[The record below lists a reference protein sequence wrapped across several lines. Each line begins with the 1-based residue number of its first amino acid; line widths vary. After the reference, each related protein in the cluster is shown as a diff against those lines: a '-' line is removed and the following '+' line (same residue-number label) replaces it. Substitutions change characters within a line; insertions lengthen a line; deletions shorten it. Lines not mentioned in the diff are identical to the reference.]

1 MVGGDKDGLIKGL
14 VVHIRLNPAITQ
26 TKFEI
31 VSRQLID
38 GHPTIRNLAAAP
50 DLVISMVYPVEGNQ
64 QIIGLDYRQLP
75 DQFPSVLKA
84 KESDQVVLAGPLDLV
99 EGGVGLIGRLPVYIK
114 NQSGQHEFW
123 GVVSAVINADAFYRA
138 AGLYDSSMGL
148 EFAIRGKDG
157 AGNKGDVFFG
167 DERLFGHDQSIMM
180 NVMVPGGFWQIV
192 AKSSSGWV
200 VAEKPILFIYFLGFI
215 SILLVIASFRIRRAH
230 EYQRRSNEQH
240 ISYLAYHDSLTGL
253 PNRAQFMEEL
263 ERELSHAQRMGN
275 IVALMMLDLDYFK
288 QINDTLGHAAGDQLL
303 KLAAQR
309 LKKRVRKEDHIA
321 RLGGDE
327 FAIMLRDL
335 DTIEDAVTLGQQLLG
350 SLAEPYDIKQT
361 KFQSGA
367 SIGIAI
373 WQPGQSIN
381 ANLLEQADMAL
392 YKAKD
397 KGRGC
402 FAFHTSK
409 MTNDI
414 QRRVDLRNDL
424 EQALN
429 TDALFL
435 VYQPQ
440 IDVSNNKL
448 IGVEALLRWNHPK
461 HGFISPAEFIP
472 IAEMHGMMHRL
483 GFRIL
488 TEACEALSRWR
499 KKGLDPGVMA
509 VNISPSQLDSEV
521 FAQNLINLIDSLGLP
536 GRVLDLEVTE
546 RIMLQSR
553 TNNTCAINELASR
566 GIKFSIDDFG
576 TGYSSLLTLKRWPF
590 YRLKIAQEFVR
601 DMLTDPSDREIVK
614 ATIGL
619 AENLGLQVI
628 AEGVEE
634 AEQLAILVK
643 NGCYLIQGY
652 LLACPMSEDELLE
665 WMQNRNIYSGSLE

>member
-1 MVGGDKDGLIKGL
+1 
-14 VVHIRLNPAITQ
+14 
-26 TKFEI
+26 
-31 VSRQLID
+31 
-38 GHPTIRNLAAAP
+38 
-50 DLVISMVYPVEGNQ
+50 
-64 QIIGLDYRQLP
+64 
-75 DQFPSVLKA
+75 
-84 KESDQVVLAGPLDLV
+84 
-99 EGGVGLIGRLPVYIK
+99 
-114 NQSGQHEFW
+114 
-123 GVVSAVINADAFYRA
+123 
-138 AGLYDSSMGL
+138 MGL

-167 DERLFGHDQSIMM
+167 DGRLFDHEQSIMM

-192 AKSSSGWV
+192 AKPSGGWV
-200 VAEKPILFIYFLGFI
+200 IAEKPILFIYFLGFI
-215 SILLVIASFRIRRAH
+215 SILLAIVSYRIRRVH
-230 EYQRRSNEQH
+230 EYQRRSDEQH
-240 ISYLAYHDSLTGL
+240 ISYLAYHDSLAGL
-253 PNRAQFMEEL
+253 PNRAQFTEEL

-303 KLAAQR
+303 KIAAQR

-335 DTIEDAVTLGQQLLG
+335 DTIEDAVSLGQQLLDAL
-350 SLAEPYDIKQT
+350 SEPYDIKQT

-392 YKAKD
+392 YKAKE

-409 MTNDI
+409 MTADI

-440 IDVSNNKL
+440 IDISNNKL
-448 IGVEALLRWNHPK
+448 IGVEALLRWNHTK

-472 IAEMHGMMHRL
+472 IAETHGMMHRL

-499 KKGLDPGVMA
+499 NQGLDPGVMA
-509 VNISPSQLDSEV
+509 INISPSQLDSEV
-521 FAQNLINLIDSLGLP
+521 FGRDLISLIDNLDLP
-536 GRVLDLEVTE
+536 GEALELEVTE
-546 RIMLQSR
+546 RVMFHPR
-553 TNNTCAINELASR
+553 ANNARILHDLATK
-566 GIKFSIDDFG
+566 GIKLSMDDFG

-590 YRLKIAQEFVR
+590 HRLKIAQEFVR
-601 DMLTDPSDREIVK
+601 DMLTDPNDREIVR

-619 AENLGLQVI
+619 AENLGLEVI

-634 AEQLAILVK
+634 AGQLEFLK
-643 NGCYLIQGY
+643 QNGCYLIQGY
-652 LLACPMSEDELLE
+652 LLARPMPEDKLLE
-665 WMQNRNIYSGSLE
+665 WMKNYNNT